1 MEWVGDPVE
10 LQSTHNNLSAPSS
23 ADFRSLGVQ
32 SCDFFSGN
40 NLTHANRAC
49 YSICWY
55 SHWNVFALGEIV
67 CFAGGLRGQIKAS
80 AQLCRAVF
88 SEVNEL
94 ISKRFL

>member
-1 MEWVGDPVE
+1 MEQVVDRVA
-10 LQSTHNNLSAPSS
+10 LQSTHSILSAPRS

-32 SCDFFSGN
+32 SCNFFSSN
-40 NLTHANRAC
+40 NLIHANRAC

-80 AQLCRAVF
+80 AQLCRVVS